1 MESKTSK
8 TTTKKTAKSAKPKKT
23 LAEAVKLVEFK
34 PDDLVAPQF
43 VAVEDYSKFVTKVQ
57 DWQNSILNVDVKF
70 KLEDGVELP
79 VSAHDGDIGLD
90 VYAVDVEYDY
100 ENDCYVYHTGIKCET
115 PKGYGAFLMLRS
127 SNYKT
132 DYYLAN
138 MVGLI
143 DTATYRGEI
152 ILKFKRR
159 TSILETM
166 YVDAMSHWLRM
177 PWYKR
182 MFTKYEKI
190 EQKYAEIYQKA
201 IDMEKPYE
209 VGKKIGQLV
218 FVRFPNVIS
227 TCVEEL
233 SETER
238 GEGGFGFTGE

>member
-1 MESKTSK
+1 MENKISKTPKKTSK
-8 TTTKKTAKSAKPKKT
+8 STKPKKT
-23 LAEAVKLVEFK
+23 LAETVKQVDFK
-34 PDDLVAPQF
+34 PDDLVVPSF
-43 VAVEDYSKFVTKVQ
+43 VTVEDYSKFVTGIH

-70 KLEDGVELP
+70 KTKNGVEVP
-79 VSAHDGDIGLD
+79 VTAHEGDIGLD

-100 ENDCYVYHTGIKCET
+100 GNDCYVYHTGIKCET
-115 PKGYGAFLMLRS
+115 PKGFGAFLMLRS

-143 DTATYRGEI
+143 DTANYRGEI

-159 TSILETM
+159 TSFWETM
-166 YVDAMSHWLRM
+166 YVDAMLHWLKM

-190 EQKYAEIYQKA
+190 EQKHTKIYQDS
-201 IDMEKPYE
+201 IDTEKPYE
-209 VGKKIGQLV
+209 LGEKIGQLA
-218 FVRFPNVIS
+218 FVRFPNVIG

-238 GEGGFGFTGE
+238 GEGGFGSTGK

>member
-8 TTTKKTAKSAKPKKT
+8 TPKKTSKSTKPKKT
-23 LAEAVKLVEFK
+23 LAETVKQVDFK
-34 PDDLVAPQF
+34 PNDLVDPSF
-43 VAVEDYSKFVTKVQ
+43 VTVEDYSKFVTSIH

-70 KLEDGVELP
+70 KLEDCVKVP
-79 VSAHDGDIGLD
+79 VSAYNGDIGLD
-90 VYAVDVEYDY
+90 VYAVDAEYDSV
-100 ENDCYVYHTGIKCET
+100 NDCYVYHTGIKCET
-115 PKGYGAFLMLRS
+115 PKGFGAFLMLRS

-143 DTATYRGEI
+143 DTANYRGEI

-159 TSILETM
+159 TSFWETM
-166 YVDAMSHWLRM
+166 YVDAMLHWLKM

-182 MFTKYEKI
+182 MFTKYEKV
-190 EQKYAEIYQKA
+190 EQKYTKIYQDS
-201 IDMEKPYE
+201 IDKEKPYKLGE
-209 VGKKIGQLV
+209 KIGQLV
-218 FVRFPNVIS
+218 FVRFPNVIG

-238 GEGGFGFTGE
+238 GEGGFGSTGK

>member
-23 LAEAVKLVEFK
+23 LAETVKLVEFK

-43 VAVEDYSKFVTKVQ
+43 VAVEEYSKFVTDIQ
-57 DWQNSILNVDVKF
+57 NWQNSILNVDVKF

-166 YVDAMSHWLRM
+166 YVDAMLHWLRM

-190 EQKYAEIYQKA
+190 EQKYADIYQKA

>member
-1 MESKTSK
+1 MENKTSK
-8 TTTKKTAKSAKPKKT
+8 TPKKTSKSTKPKKT
-23 LAEAVKLVEFK
+23 LAETVKLVDFK
-34 PDDLVAPQF
+34 PDDLVSSSL
-43 VAVEDYSKFVTKVQ
+43 VTVEDYSKFVTGIH

-70 KLEDGVELP
+70 KTKNGVEVP
-79 VSAHDGDIGLD
+79 IAAHEGDIGLD

-115 PKGYGAFLMLRS
+115 PKGFGAFLMLRS

-143 DTATYRGEI
+143 DTANYRGEI

-159 TSILETM
+159 TSFWETM
-166 YVDAMSHWLRM
+166 YVDAMLSWLKM

-190 EQKYAEIYQKA
+190 EQKYTKIYQDS
-201 IDMEKPYE
+201 IDTEKPYE
-209 VGKKIGQLV
+209 LGEKIGQLV
-218 FVRFPNVIS
+218 FVRFPNVIG

-238 GEGGFGFTGE
+238 GEGGFGSTGK

>member
-23 LAEAVKLVEFK
+23 LAETVKLVEFK

-43 VAVEDYSKFVTKVQ
+43 VAVEDYSKFVTDIQ
-57 DWQNSILNVDVKF
+57 NWQNSILNVDVKF
-70 KLEDGVELP
+70 KLEDGVEAP
-79 VSAHDGDIGLD
+79 VAAHDGDIGLD
-90 VYAVDVEYDY
+90 VYAVDTEYDY

-115 PKGYGAFLMLRS
+115 PKGFGAFLMLRS

-143 DTATYRGEI
+143 DTANYRGEI

-159 TSILETM
+159 TSMFETM
-166 YVDAMSHWLRM
+166 LVDAMSHWLRM

-190 EQKYAEIYQKA
+190 EQKYAKIYQEA
-201 IDMEKPYE
+201 IDDEKPYE
-209 VGKKIGQLV
+209 LGEKIGQLV
-218 FVRFPNVIS
+218 FVRFPNVIG

-238 GEGGFGFTGE
+238 GEGGFGSTGK